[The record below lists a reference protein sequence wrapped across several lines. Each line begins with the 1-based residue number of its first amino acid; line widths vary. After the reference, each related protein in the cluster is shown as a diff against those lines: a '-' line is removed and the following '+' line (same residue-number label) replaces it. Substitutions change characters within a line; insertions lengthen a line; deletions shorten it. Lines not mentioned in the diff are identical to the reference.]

1 MNQRQHSRH
10 KSQVPES
17 ELLRQLRSP
26 NVKQIGNYTLGK
38 TIGEGTYGKVKLAT
52 HNLLGN
58 QVAVKIVDKI
68 HAATL
73 AREIDAW
80 RQLKHPNIAQLYEG
94 VMTETKIY
102 MVTEYASQGEIFDYV
117 TNKGPLTVTN
127 DDGSPGEAK
136 VLFHQLVS
144 ALKYCHDM
152 KFVHRDLKLEN
163 IMLDHHFNIKLIDF
177 GFTREVDTKNKLLDT
192 YCGSVAYSAPE
203 ILLGQKYSGTLADC
217 WSLGVILY
225 TLVCGYLPFDDENDN
240 KVQAKI
246 MSLEYDLPSALDATS
261 KDLIT
266 RILQLDPSK
275 RVSIDMMLK
284 HKWFDGM
291 NSSLAMNG
299 SPIPKLT
306 LENSL
311 GTMSVDDMDVSSS
324 DVKNPDV
331 KFVSNL
337 GENEIKTLYGFHMAG
352 FQIRDMVKSI
362 RVDSCDSLS
371 AMYYLRLCSENE
383 YQTDISLGDMKD
395 KIISQIKQAAQSVA
409 YNYQPSP
416 TISSPALSSTK
427 GSPKVKRRD
436 PTRQSSNRS
445 LKSTP
450 LQYSE
455 STQSIT
461 TAAESPLQK
470 SARPKSAATPVS
482 QTPLRRDFA
491 ASAQL
496 GSAASKN
503 RPYSPASSSQSPNS
517 SQLFAAFASNTR
529 RGSLKWAKQVDVD
542 MVPVS
547 ADKNV
552 EQWDNLLPS
561 PLADRRGSKRQATI
575 TEDAEEE
582 EVDEEG
588 QGNDKPVVSPPPQT
602 SPQKVKEQTAA
613 RKETRRSKSKL
624 NLKNLFRSDRP
635 QSIPE
640 TASIGFD
647 IDDVLRNVDDF
658 TLEETYTDEF
668 VTRKV
673 TTTAPEVLIKSKKS
687 SRSSSLASINESK
700 SEEEQED
707 EIERSREK
715 LRSGLAYEN
724 ETTSASA
731 RSSYKILATTS
742 SITSVEERRD
752 GQQQIVI
759 SAKSSSKTTIEN
771 QVQK

>member
-1 MNQRQHSRH
+1 MIN
-10 KSQVPES
+10 
-17 ELLRQLRSP
+17 
-26 NVKQIGNYTLGK
+26 NV
-38 TIGEGTYGKVKLAT
+38 GTYGKVKLAT
-52 HNLLGN
+52 HNLIGN

-80 RQLKHPNIAQLYEG
+80 RQLKHPNIAQLYEV

-117 TNKGPLTVTN
+117 TNKGPLAVTN

-246 MSLEYDLPSALDATS
+246 MSLEYDLPSALDAIT

-275 RVSIDMMLK
+275 RVSIDMMLQ
-284 HKWFDGM
+284 HEWFDGM
-291 NSSLAMNG
+291 SFSLAMDG

-311 GTMSVDDMDVSSS
+311 GTMTVDDMDVSSS
-324 DVKNPDV
+324 DVTNPDV
-331 KFVSNL
+331 RFVSNL
-337 GENEIKTLYGFHMAG
+337 GEMEIKALYGFHMAG
-352 FQIRDMVKSI
+352 FQIRDMVKSV
-362 RVDSCDSLS
+362 RVDACDSLS
-371 AMYYLRLCSENE
+371 AMYYLRLCSESIFQSE
-383 YQTDISLGDMKD
+383 TSLGDMKD
-395 KIISQIKQAAQSVA
+395 KIILQIKQGAQSGA
-409 YNYQPSP
+409 YNYQQSP

-455 STQSIT
+455 STKSI
-461 TAAESPLQK
+461 TAAESPMQK

-517 SQLFAAFASNTR
+517 NQLFAAFASNTR

-582 EVDEEG
+582 VDEED
-588 QGNDKPVVSPPPQT
+588 QGNDKTVMSSPPET

-647 IDDVLRNVDDF
+647 IDDVLRNADDF
-658 TLEETYTDEF
+658 ALEETYTDEF

-673 TTTAPEVLIKSKKS
+673 TTTASEVLIKSKKS

-724 ETTSASA
+724 ETTTASA

-742 SITSVEERRD
+742 SITSMEERRD
-752 GQQQIVI
+752 GEQKIVI
-759 SAKSSSKTTIEN
+759 SAKSSTKTTIET